1 MLKVLLQIN
10 KVKKFFISFFL
21 LLIFLLFV
29 LSGCTNE
36 NGKDVYTSTVE
47 SSTIDINTE
56 VAGRVEKVFVEE
68 GSKVKK
74 GDIIAK
80 IDSSI
85 YEIQKNIA
93 QANLEATKLS
103 SDIAKQNWELAKLKY
118 QLLSKKPSKYQ
129 INQIREN
136 ILQLKAIKSG
146 NENNIKFLEENIK
159 NLEKMRLV
167 DLDTIKLLS
176 ELKMQLNSLK
186 AQNNSLTHQ
195 INSLEHQFEM
205 VKNESVTDED
215 KKIAEISVDIA
226 KRNYLQTLY
235 YVDVAEQNLKIA
247 DLNLKK
253 TTITSPV
260 DGTIL
265 TKVIEQGQFV
275 GMGTIIA
282 QIVLDDYYLKI
293 YVPSTQLQR
302 LTVGK
307 QVEIILDSSKKAYGK
322 IVFISDKGEF
332 TPRNIETKEEKQKVV
347 FMVKIKVIKNKDI
360 LKPGMLVDIKI

>member
-1 MLKVLLQIN
+1 MLRILLQSS
-10 KVKKFFISFFL
+10 KAKPFFISFFL
-21 LLIFLLFV
+21 ISILSFFLT
-29 LSGCTNE
+29 GCTKKYE
-36 NGKDVYTSTVE
+36 EDVYSSTVE
-47 SSTIDINTE
+47 IDSVDVNTE
-56 VAGRVEKVFVEE
+56 IAGRVEKVFVEE

-80 IDSSI
+80 IDSSF
-85 YEIQKNIA
+85 YEIQKDIA
-93 QANLEATKLS
+93 QANLEIAKLS
-103 SDIAKQNWELAKLKY
+103 SEIAKQNWELAKLKN
-118 QLLSKKPSKYQ
+118 QLLLKRPSKYQ
-129 INQIREN
+129 INQIKEN
-136 ILQLKAIKSG
+136 ILQLKEIKAG
-146 NENNIKFLEENIK
+146 NDNNIEFLEENIK
-159 NLEKMRLV
+159 NLEKMKMAN
-167 DLDTIKLLS
+167 LDTIKSLS

-195 INSLEHQFEM
+195 INSLENQLET

-215 KKIAEISVDIA
+215 KRIAEISVDIA

-235 YVDVAEQNLKIA
+235 YVNVAEKNLKIA

-265 TKVIEQGQFV
+265 TKVIDQGQFV

-282 QIVLDDYYLKI
+282 QIGLDDYYLKI
-293 YVPSTQLQR
+293 YVPSTQLQK
-302 LTVGK
+302 LSVGK
-307 QVEIILDSSKKAYGK
+307 QVEIILDSSKKASGE

-332 TPRNIETKEEKQKVV
+332 TPRNVETKEEKQKVV

-360 LKPGMLVDIKI
+360 LRPGMLVDVKI